1 MTTIYCLSFNIF
13 IKFVWYLELICRS
26 NIKQILIVPHLSE
39 LIFLVFDGSQRVKYV
54 NVDKAE
60 EGGSYGLQK
69 KHVKSVRDQTNK
81 SRSTTDTYNSIL
93 WGHCHHTYR
102 G

>member
-1 MTTIYCLSFNIF
+1 MGC
-13 IKFVWYLELICRS
+13 K
-26 NIKQILIVPHLSE
+26 
-39 LIFLVFDGSQRVKYV
+39 
-54 NVDKAE
+54 
-60 EGGSYGLQK
+60 K

-102 G
+102 GYGVESRDKQL